1 MLERREQQ
9 MLLECE
15 DIAKTKL
22 QSLSKQ
28 ENDLYLSE
36 AIPGVL
42 ESMFGTSASE
52 LTTLIL

>member
-52 LTTLIL
+52 LTT